1 MRRPG
6 TEAAPSD
13 PEAREALYSVRALNL
28 RRGRVR
34 EHAEGGA
41 ACNQGGSSPAVP
53 VTSPPMNRIVL
64 VLALIAHVEALKPS
78 GPLPS
83 LVRRRA
89 QPDPHPELDAKLK
102 PPHAPPLEHSVLL
115 MVARQ
120 AGHPHIAALDLRTTG
135 SLKNRSGDFGA
146 ASHEVVSLSLK
157 RPGKPNPS

>member
-1 MRRPG
+1 MKG
-6 TEAAPSD
+6 G
-13 PEAREALYSVRALNL
+13 
-28 RRGRVR
+28 RRGLQPGCGR
-34 EHAEGGA
+34 
-41 ACNQGGSSPAVP
+41 SSPAVVP
-53 VTSPPMNRIVL
+53 VTSPLMNRIVL